1 MPGKSVLA
9 ARDLADLLPA
19 SNVSPNASEFAAA
32 RRSPRQLQPCLCRAA
47 EKFAETRLALARNC
61 GRRSM
66 LDAARGS
73 LVGSAAASTDFAES
87 TSRRR
92 APLSLAATA
101 RALREKHVTERAD
114 FYACVWLPSSLPHLH
129 PRHLVRR

>member
-1 MPGKSVLA
+1 MPGKSALA
-9 ARDLADLLPA
+9 GRDLADLLPA
-19 SNVSPNASEFAAA
+19 SNVSPNAPEFAAA

-73 LVGSAAASTDFAES
+73 FVGRAAASTVFRES
-87 TSRRR
+87 TIPRR
-92 APLSLAATA
+92 ASFALAVERLAA
-101 RALREKHVTERAD
+101 RET
-114 FYACVWLPSSLPHLH
+114 
-129 PRHLVRR
+129 